1 MLPKDKYTLFDKKEK
16 SYRKSIHSMSS
27 SHFYFHILPN
37 WFIAVWIGWA
47 NHFLYPQS
55 CPSGLVSANVST
67 LPVSKRIFIP
77 RTCTIHPK
85 LDSGGGL
92 VGAKNNIWTTG
103 VLAFW
108 NLQRGRS
115 EEDGGL
121 QCSMITPALRSGF
134 QFKCILARISICV
147 RFRYPRGILM
157 I

>member
-1 MLPKDKYTLFDKKEK
+1 M
-16 SYRKSIHSMSS
+16 
-27 SHFYFHILPN
+27 
-37 WFIAVWIGWA
+37 
-47 NHFLYPQS
+47 
-55 CPSGLVSANVST
+55 ST
-67 LPVSKRIFIP
+67 LPVSKRILLP

-134 QFKCILARISICV
+134 QFKCIFGKDIYFCSVPGFPGYTNDIDAATDMV
-147 RFRYPRGILM
+147 VVNVWHQK
-157 I
+157 